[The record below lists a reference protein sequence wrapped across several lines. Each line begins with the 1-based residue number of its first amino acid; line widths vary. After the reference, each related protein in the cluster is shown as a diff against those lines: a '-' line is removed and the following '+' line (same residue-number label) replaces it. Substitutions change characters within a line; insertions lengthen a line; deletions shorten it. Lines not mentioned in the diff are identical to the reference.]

1 MRGPRKST
9 SLHGVLTLD
18 FDPTKFQLDKR
29 KEMIAKDSVVKTASV
44 FKRLG
49 RYMYNFVMC
58 MLCCILPISV
68 WIFGGEGQLLL
79 LGGGLEGTQVHSGKV
94 RSGVERLRYLG
105 GFMV

>member
-29 KEMIAKDSVVKTASV
+29 KEMKAKDSVVKTASV

-68 WIFGGEGQLLL
+68 WIFGREGKMLL
-79 LGGGLEGTQVHSGKV
+79 LGGH
-94 RSGVERLRYLG
+94 LG
-105 GFMV
+105 GAQVPSKNGGAP